1 MCNFNEL
8 TQEQQ
13 QTLHKLLTDASA
25 KVGGTNFLLSLIEA
39 IRDKKSS
46 ALLTKGSQI
55 ASNNTIIKWN
65 KVIFKD
71 KIDVLNSLITE
82 LRTDGKEEFQLK
94 TEKNDKKRKNILN
107 MAKTLSPVEFSVKP
121 QNINDGDGFTFKV
134 FQTFNDDIVKFD
146 ALFIALFICS
156 TELTKKAVKY
166 NS

>member
-13 QTLHKLLTDASA
+13 QTLHQLLTDASA
-25 KVGGTNFLLSLIEA
+25 QVGGINFLLSLIEA
-39 IRDKKSS
+39 IRGKKSS

-71 KIDVLNSLITE
+71 KIEILNNLIRE
-82 LRTDGKEEFQLK
+82 LRTAGKEEFQLK
-94 TEKNDKKRKNILN
+94 TEENDKKRKNILN
-107 MAKTLSPVEFSVKP
+107 MAKTLSPLKFSVKP
-121 QNINDGDGFTFKV
+121 QNKNDGNGFEFKV
-134 FQTFNDDIVKFD
+134 FQTFNDDIIKFD

-156 TELTKKAVKY
+156 TEQTKKALK
-166 NS
+166 